1 VDAFRRADR
10 FAELL
15 LVCAADAVADQRT
28 FNSDYLQQ
36 ALVAAQSVSAGDL
49 QQQGLSG
56 KEIGE
61 AIQQRRI
68 EAIEHLS
75 QST

>member
-15 LVCAADAVADQRT
+15 LVCAADAAADQRT

-56 KEIGE
+56 KEIGK